1 MLKVIPI
8 KLYLILTIRHI
19 IVAETFPRNNAVE
32 ITKVMDFADKTLI
45 PLNFDNE
52 IELLSNNKQAEFDNQ
67 RG

>member
-1 MLKVIPI
+1 M
-8 KLYLILTIRHI
+8 
-19 IVAETFPRNNAVE
+19 AETFPRNNAVE